1 MTLGQNLQAARK
13 AKGLSQET
21 LAEQIGVSR
30 QALGKW
36 EKDTALPGLDNLQA
50 AAQVLGVSV
59 DTLLGTEAAG
69 PALAVTLDAMR
80 DLLAARDAEQRK
92 HRRLWSLLGAAAAV
106 VVVLLLV
113 VQNLAYQRKMQSL
126 TDSYAMLQSQ
136 LSSTTADLS
145 TRMDELQDAV
155 RQGKSTVL
163 EWRWVPV
170 DKLHRDVQSSW
181 MPVLVQ
187 VTPSESTT
195 GMTARLSVTY
205 GDTTELHDMDVLAGD
220 IYQAQLVF
228 TVGQTYDLTI
238 QWTAADGAAANE
250 KLGTVDFTATQT
262 EPELETP
269 LAPQP
274 EQEEPTRIM
283 GAAPVQPAQEEPTR
297 IMGAPRRP
305 QPQEPAAEPTRMLDD
320 GMREQFP
327 DRAARAQAEEGT
339 RVMPAASRRAQPAAQ
354 QPEPDYEDNEEY
366 EDERDSV
373 AETLIRW
380 VPPITAVICAAVALC
395 GFVYYQFVL

>member
-69 PALAVTLDAMR
+69 PAPAVTLDAMR

-92 HRRLWSLLGAAAAV
+92 HRRLWGLLGAAAAV

-205 GDTTELHDMDVLAGD
+205 GDTTELHNMGVLAGD

-238 QWTAADGAAANE
+238 QWTAADGAVANE

-262 EPELETP
+262 EPELAWGRTGGTLDYGYYINRSGNKKYLQLSCYPVEVELTVPNWMKIADVTLELRTGEEGEP
-269 LAPQP
+269 LAAAQLAADGWYSSG
-274 EQEEPTRIM
+274 EETM
-283 GAAPVQPAQEEPTR
+283 MHAVWNGTFYK
-297 IMGAPRRP
+297 
-305 QPQEPAAEPTRMLDD
+305 DD
-320 GMREQFP
+320 GPNEWLYADGQPFY
-327 DRAARAQAEEGT
+327 RAIVTDATSTTWTFE
-339 RVMPAASRRAQPAAQ
+339 
-354 QPEPDYEDNEEY
+354 
-366 EDERDSV
+366 
-373 AETLIRW
+373 
-380 VPPITAVICAAVALC
+380 VPL
-395 GFVYYQFVL
+395 QKK

>member
-69 PALAVTLDAMR
+69 PAPAVTLDAMR

-92 HRRLWSLLGAAAAV
+92 HRRLWGLLGAAAAV

-238 QWTAADGAAANE
+238 QWTAADGAVANE

-262 EPELETP
+262 EPELAWGRTGGTLDYGYYINRSGNKKYLELSCYPVEVELTVPNWMKIADVTLELRTGEEGEP
-269 LAPQP
+269 LATAQLAADDWYSSG
-274 EQEEPTRIM
+274 EETM
-283 GAAPVQPAQEEPTR
+283 MHTVWNGTFYK
-297 IMGAPRRP
+297 
-305 QPQEPAAEPTRMLDD
+305 DD
-320 GMREQFP
+320 GPNEWLYADGQPFY
-327 DRAARAQAEEGT
+327 RAIVTDATSTTWTFE
-339 RVMPAASRRAQPAAQ
+339 
-354 QPEPDYEDNEEY
+354 
-366 EDERDSV
+366 
-373 AETLIRW
+373 
-380 VPPITAVICAAVALC
+380 VPL
-395 GFVYYQFVL
+395 QEK

>member
-36 EKDTALPGLDNLQA
+36 EKDIALPGLDNLQA

-69 PALAVTLDAMR
+69 PAPAVTLDAMR

-92 HRRLWSLLGAAAAV
+92 HRRLWGLLGAAAAV

-205 GDTTELHDMDVLAGD
+205 GDTTELHNMGVLAGD

-228 TVGQTYDLTI
+228 AVGQTYDLTI
-238 QWTAADGAAANE
+238 QWTAADGAVANE

-262 EPELETP
+262 EPELAWGRIGNTLDYGYYINRSGNKKYLELSCYPVEVELTVPNWMKIADVTLELRTGEEGEP
-269 LAPQP
+269 LATAQLAADDWYSSG
-274 EQEEPTRIM
+274 EETM
-283 GAAPVQPAQEEPTR
+283 MHTVWNGTFYK
-297 IMGAPRRP
+297 
-305 QPQEPAAEPTRMLDD
+305 DD
-320 GMREQFP
+320 GPNKWLYADGQPFY
-327 DRAARAQAEEGT
+327 RAIVTDATSTTWTFE
-339 RVMPAASRRAQPAAQ
+339 
-354 QPEPDYEDNEEY
+354 
-366 EDERDSV
+366 
-373 AETLIRW
+373 
-380 VPPITAVICAAVALC
+380 VPL
-395 GFVYYQFVL
+395 QKK

>member
-59 DTLLGTEAAG
+59 DTLLGTEAAS
-69 PALAVTLDAMR
+69 PAPAVTLDAMR

-92 HRRLWSLLGAAAAV
+92 HRRLWGLLGAAAAV

-136 LSSTTADLS
+136 LSSTTTDLS

-205 GDTTELHDMDVLAGD
+205 GDTTELHNMDVLAGD

-262 EPELETP
+262 EPELAWGRTGGTLDYGYYINRSGNKKYLQLSCYPVEVELTVPNWMKIADVTLELRTGEEGKP
-269 LAPQP
+269 LA
-274 EQEEPTRIM
+274 
-283 GAAPVQPAQEEPTR
+283 
-297 IMGAPRRP
+297 
-305 QPQEPAAEPTRMLDD
+305 
-320 GMREQFP
+320 
-327 DRAARAQAEEGT
+327 
-339 RVMPAASRRAQPAAQ
+339 AAQ
-354 QPEPDYEDNEEY
+354 LAADGWYSSGEETMMHAVWNGTFYKDEGPNEWLYTDGQPFYRAIVTDATGTTWTFEMPLQEK
-366 EDERDSV
+366 
-373 AETLIRW
+373 
-380 VPPITAVICAAVALC
+380 
-395 GFVYYQFVL
+395 

>member
-69 PALAVTLDAMR
+69 PAPAVTLDAMR

-92 HRRLWSLLGAAAAV
+92 HRRLWGLLGAAAAV

-205 GDTTELHDMDVLAGD
+205 GDTTELHNMDVLAGD

-238 QWTAADGAAANE
+238 QWTAADGAVANE

-262 EPELETP
+262 EPELAWGRTGGTLDYGYYINHSGNKKYLQLSCYPVEVELTVPNWMKIADVTLELRTGEEGEP
-269 LAPQP
+269 LATAQLAADGWYSSG
-274 EQEEPTRIM
+274 EETM
-283 GAAPVQPAQEEPTR
+283 MHAVWNGTFYK
-297 IMGAPRRP
+297 
-305 QPQEPAAEPTRMLDD
+305 DD
-320 GMREQFP
+320 GPNEWLYADGQPFY
-327 DRAARAQAEEGT
+327 RAIVTDATSTTWTFE
-339 RVMPAASRRAQPAAQ
+339 
-354 QPEPDYEDNEEY
+354 
-366 EDERDSV
+366 
-373 AETLIRW
+373 
-380 VPPITAVICAAVALC
+380 VPL
-395 GFVYYQFVL
+395 QEK

>member
-69 PALAVTLDAMR
+69 PAPAVTLDAMR

-205 GDTTELHDMDVLAGD
+205 GDTTELHDMDVLTGD

-262 EPELETP
+262 EPELAWGRTGGTLDYGYYINRSGNKKYLQLSCYPVEVELTVPNWMKIADVTLELRTGEEGEP
-269 LAPQP
+269 LA
-274 EQEEPTRIM
+274 
-283 GAAPVQPAQEEPTR
+283 
-297 IMGAPRRP
+297 
-305 QPQEPAAEPTRMLDD
+305 
-320 GMREQFP
+320 
-327 DRAARAQAEEGT
+327 
-339 RVMPAASRRAQPAAQ
+339 AAQ
-354 QPEPDYEDNEEY
+354 LAADGWYSSGEETMMHAVWNGTFYKDEGPNEWLYADGQPFYRAIVTDATGTTWTFEMPLQEK
-366 EDERDSV
+366 
-373 AETLIRW
+373 
-380 VPPITAVICAAVALC
+380 
-395 GFVYYQFVL
+395 

>member
-36 EKDTALPGLDNLQA
+36 EKDIALPGLDNLQA

-69 PALAVTLDAMR
+69 PAPAVTLDAMR

-187 VTPSESTT
+187 VTPSESTI

-205 GDTTELHDMDVLAGD
+205 GDTTELHDMGVLAGD

-238 QWTAADGAAANE
+238 QWTAADGAVANE

-262 EPELETP
+262 EPELAWGRIGNTLDYGYYINRSGNKKYLELSCYPVEVELTVPNWMKIADVTLELRTGEEGEP
-269 LAPQP
+269 LATAQLAADDWYSSG
-274 EQEEPTRIM
+274 EETM
-283 GAAPVQPAQEEPTR
+283 MHTVWNGTFYK
-297 IMGAPRRP
+297 
-305 QPQEPAAEPTRMLDD
+305 DD
-320 GMREQFP
+320 GPNKWLYADGQPFY
-327 DRAARAQAEEGT
+327 RAIVTDATGT
-339 RVMPAASRRAQPAAQ
+339 TWTF
-354 QPEPDYEDNEEY
+354 E
-366 EDERDSV
+366 
-373 AETLIRW
+373 
-380 VPPITAVICAAVALC
+380 VPL
-395 GFVYYQFVL
+395 QKK

>member
-69 PALAVTLDAMR
+69 PAPAVTLDAMR

-92 HRRLWSLLGAAAAV
+92 HRRLWGLLGAAAAV

-205 GDTTELHDMDVLAGD
+205 GDTTELHDMGVLAGD

-238 QWTAADGAAANE
+238 QWTAADGAVANE

-262 EPELETP
+262 EPELAWGRTGGTLDYGYYINRSGNKKYLQLSCYPVEVELTVPNWMKIADVTLELRTGEEGEP
-269 LAPQP
+269 LA
-274 EQEEPTRIM
+274 
-283 GAAPVQPAQEEPTR
+283 AAQL
-297 IMGAPRRP
+297 
-305 QPQEPAAEPTRMLDD
+305 AENGWYSSGEGTMMHAVWNGTFYKDD
-320 GMREQFP
+320 GPNEWLYADGQPFY
-327 DRAARAQAEEGT
+327 RAIVTDATGT
-339 RVMPAASRRAQPAAQ
+339 TWTFEMPLQ
-354 QPEPDYEDNEEY
+354 EK
-366 EDERDSV
+366 
-373 AETLIRW
+373 
-380 VPPITAVICAAVALC
+380 
-395 GFVYYQFVL
+395 

>member
-1 MTLGQNLQAARK
+1 MTLGQNLQTARK

-59 DTLLGTEAAG
+59 DTLLGTEAAS
-69 PALAVTLDAMR
+69 PAPAVTLDAMR

-92 HRRLWSLLGAAAAV
+92 HRRLWGLLGAAAAV

-205 GDTTELHDMDVLAGD
+205 GDTTELHNMDVLAGD

-262 EPELETP
+262 EPELAWGRTGGTLDYGYYINRSGSKKYLQLSCYPVEVELTAPNWMKIADVTLELRTGEEGEP
-269 LAPQP
+269 LAAAQLAADGWYSSG
-274 EQEEPTRIM
+274 EETM
-283 GAAPVQPAQEEPTR
+283 MHAVWNGTFYK
-297 IMGAPRRP
+297 
-305 QPQEPAAEPTRMLDD
+305 DD
-320 GMREQFP
+320 GPNEWLYTDGQPFY
-327 DRAARAQAEEGT
+327 RAIVTDATGT
-339 RVMPAASRRAQPAAQ
+339 TWTFEMPLQ
-354 QPEPDYEDNEEY
+354 EK
-366 EDERDSV
+366 
-373 AETLIRW
+373 
-380 VPPITAVICAAVALC
+380 
-395 GFVYYQFVL
+395 

>member
-1 MTLGQNLQAARK
+1 MPSSASTAACGACWGPLRLLWWYCCWWCKTLRISAKCK
-13 AKGLSQET
+13 A
-21 LAEQIGVSR
+21 
-30 QALGKW
+30 
-36 EKDTALPGLDNLQA
+36 
-50 AAQVLGVSV
+50 
-59 DTLLGTEAAG
+59 
-69 PALAVTLDAMR
+69 
-80 DLLAARDAEQRK
+80 
-92 HRRLWSLLGAAAAV
+92 
-106 VVVLLLV
+106 
-113 VQNLAYQRKMQSL
+113 L

-145 TRMDELQDAV
+145 TRMDGLQNAV

-163 EWRWVPV
+163 EWHWVPV

-262 EPELETP
+262 EPEL
-269 LAPQP
+269 AWGQD
-274 EQEEPTRIM
+274 
-283 GAAPVQPAQEEPTR
+283 
-297 IMGAPRRP
+297 RRHP
-305 QPQEPAAEPTRMLDD
+305 GLRLLHQPQR
-320 GMREQFP
+320 Q
-327 DRAARAQAEEGT
+327 
-339 RVMPAASRRAQPAAQ
+339 
-354 QPEPDYEDNEEY
+354 
-366 EDERDSV
+366 
-373 AETLIRW
+373 
-380 VPPITAVICAAVALC
+380 
-395 GFVYYQFVL
+395 

>member
-69 PALAVTLDAMR
+69 PAPAVTLDAMR

-92 HRRLWSLLGAAAAV
+92 HRRLWGLLGAAAAV

-205 GDTTELHDMDVLAGD
+205 GDTTELHDMGVLAGD

-238 QWTAADGAAANE
+238 QWTTADGTAANE

-262 EPELETP
+262 EPELAWCRIGNTLDYGYYINRSGNKKYLELSCYPVEVELTVPNWMKITDVTLELRTGEEGEP
-269 LAPQP
+269 LATAQLAADDWYSSG
-274 EQEEPTRIM
+274 EETM
-283 GAAPVQPAQEEPTR
+283 MHAVWNGTFYK
-297 IMGAPRRP
+297 
-305 QPQEPAAEPTRMLDD
+305 DD
-320 GMREQFP
+320 GPNKWLYADGQPFY
-327 DRAARAQAEEGT
+327 RAIVTDATSTTWTFE
-339 RVMPAASRRAQPAAQ
+339 
-354 QPEPDYEDNEEY
+354 
-366 EDERDSV
+366 
-373 AETLIRW
+373 
-380 VPPITAVICAAVALC
+380 VPL
-395 GFVYYQFVL
+395 QKK

>member
-59 DTLLGTEAAG
+59 DTLLGTEAAS
-69 PALAVTLDAMR
+69 PAPAVTLDAMR

-92 HRRLWSLLGAAAAV
+92 HRRLWGLLGAAAAV

-205 GDTTELHDMDVLAGD
+205 GDTTELHDMGVLAGD

-262 EPELETP
+262 EPELAWGRTGGTLDYGYYINCSGNKKYLQLSCYPVEVELTAPNWMKIADVTLELRTGEEGEP
-269 LAPQP
+269 LAAAQLAADGWYSSG
-274 EQEEPTRIM
+274 EETM
-283 GAAPVQPAQEEPTR
+283 MHAVWNGTFYK
-297 IMGAPRRP
+297 
-305 QPQEPAAEPTRMLDD
+305 DD
-320 GMREQFP
+320 GPNEWLYTDGQPFY
-327 DRAARAQAEEGT
+327 RAIVTDATGT
-339 RVMPAASRRAQPAAQ
+339 TWTFEMPLQ
-354 QPEPDYEDNEEY
+354 EK
-366 EDERDSV
+366 
-373 AETLIRW
+373 
-380 VPPITAVICAAVALC
+380 
-395 GFVYYQFVL
+395 

>member
-59 DTLLGTEAAG
+59 DTLLGTKAASSA
-69 PALAVTLDAMR
+69 PAVTLDAMR

-92 HRRLWSLLGAAAAV
+92 HRRLWGLLGAAAAV

-262 EPELETP
+262 EPELAWGRTGGTLDYGYYINRSGNKKYLQLSCYPVEVELTAPNWMKIADVTLELRTGEEGEP
-269 LAPQP
+269 LA
-274 EQEEPTRIM
+274 
-283 GAAPVQPAQEEPTR
+283 AAQL
-297 IMGAPRRP
+297 
-305 QPQEPAAEPTRMLDD
+305 AADGWYSSGEKTMMHAVWNGTFYKDD
-320 GMREQFP
+320 GPNEWLYTDGQPFY
-327 DRAARAQAEEGT
+327 RAIVTDATGT
-339 RVMPAASRRAQPAAQ
+339 TWTFEMPLQ
-354 QPEPDYEDNEEY
+354 EK
-366 EDERDSV
+366 
-373 AETLIRW
+373 
-380 VPPITAVICAAVALC
+380 
-395 GFVYYQFVL
+395 

>member
-69 PALAVTLDAMR
+69 PAPAVTLDAMR

-92 HRRLWSLLGAAAAV
+92 HRRLWGLLGAAAAV

-220 IYQAQLVF
+220 IYQAQLMF

-262 EPELETP
+262 EPELAWGRTGGTLDYGYYINRSGNKKYLQLSCYPVEVELTVPNWMKIADVTLELRMGEEGEP
-269 LAPQP
+269 LAAAQLAADGWYSSG
-274 EQEEPTRIM
+274 EETM
-283 GAAPVQPAQEEPTR
+283 MHAVWNGTFYK
-297 IMGAPRRP
+297 
-305 QPQEPAAEPTRMLDD
+305 DD
-320 GMREQFP
+320 GPNEWLYAGGQPFY
-327 DRAARAQAEEGT
+327 RAIVTDATGT
-339 RVMPAASRRAQPAAQ
+339 TWTFEMPLQ
-354 QPEPDYEDNEEY
+354 EK
-366 EDERDSV
+366 
-373 AETLIRW
+373 
-380 VPPITAVICAAVALC
+380 
-395 GFVYYQFVL
+395 

>member
-59 DTLLGTEAAG
+59 DTLLGTEAAS
-69 PALAVTLDAMR
+69 PAPAVTLDAMR

-92 HRRLWSLLGAAAAV
+92 HRRLWGLLGVAAAV

-262 EPELETP
+262 EPELAWGRTGGTLDYGYYINRSGNKKYLQLSCYPVEVELTAPNWMKIADVTLELRTGEEGEP
-269 LAPQP
+269 LA
-274 EQEEPTRIM
+274 
-283 GAAPVQPAQEEPTR
+283 
-297 IMGAPRRP
+297 
-305 QPQEPAAEPTRMLDD
+305 
-320 GMREQFP
+320 
-327 DRAARAQAEEGT
+327 
-339 RVMPAASRRAQPAAQ
+339 AAQ
-354 QPEPDYEDNEEY
+354 LAADGWYSSGEETMMHAVWNGTFYKDEGPNEWLYADGQPFYRAIVTD
-366 EDERDSV
+366 
-373 AETLIRW
+373 ATG
-380 VPPITAVICAAVALC
+380 TAWTFEMPL
-395 GFVYYQFVL
+395 QEK

>member
-69 PALAVTLDAMR
+69 PAPAVTLDAMR

-92 HRRLWSLLGAAAAV
+92 HRRLWGLLGAAAAV

-145 TRMDELQDAV
+145 TRMDELQDAGEELNIPYV
-155 RQGKSTVL
+155 VGETVKVNYGPFSGFSGII
-163 EWRWVPV
+163 EEVNSEKK
-170 DKLHRDVQSSW
+170 KLKVMVKIFGR
-181 MPVLVQ
+181 
-187 VTPSESTT
+187 
-195 GMTARLSVTY
+195 
-205 GDTTELHDMDVLAGD
+205 
-220 IYQAQLVF
+220 
-228 TVGQTYDLTI
+228 
-238 QWTAADGAAANE
+238 
-250 KLGTVDFTATQT
+250 K
-262 EPELETP
+262 TP
-269 LAPQP
+269 L
-274 EQEEPTRIM
+274 E
-283 GAAPVQPAQEEPTR
+283 
-297 IMGAPRRP
+297 
-305 QPQEPAAEPTRMLDD
+305 L
-320 GMREQFP
+320 
-327 DRAARAQAEEGT
+327 
-339 RVMPAASRRAQPAAQ
+339 
-354 QPEPDYEDNEEY
+354 
-366 EDERDSV
+366 
-373 AETLIRW
+373 
-380 VPPITAVICAAVALC
+380 
-395 GFVYYQFVL
+395 GFMQVEKE

>member
-13 AKGLSQET
+13 AKSLSQET

-59 DTLLGTEAAG
+59 DTLLGTEAAS
-69 PALAVTLDAMR
+69 PAPAVTLDAMR

-92 HRRLWSLLGAAAAV
+92 HRRLWGLLGAAAAV

-195 GMTARLSVTY
+195 GMTARLSATY
-205 GDTTELHDMDVLAGD
+205 GDTTELHNMDVLAGD
-220 IYQAQLVF
+220 IYQVQLVF

-262 EPELETP
+262 EPELAWGRTGGTLDYGYYINRSGNKKYLQLSCYPVEVELTVPNWMEIADVTLELRTGEEGEP
-269 LAPQP
+269 LAAAQLAADGWYSSG
-274 EQEEPTRIM
+274 EETM
-283 GAAPVQPAQEEPTR
+283 MHAVWNGTFYK
-297 IMGAPRRP
+297 
-305 QPQEPAAEPTRMLDD
+305 DD
-320 GMREQFP
+320 GPNEWLYADGQPFY
-327 DRAARAQAEEGT
+327 RAIVTDATGT
-339 RVMPAASRRAQPAAQ
+339 TWTFEMPLQ
-354 QPEPDYEDNEEY
+354 EK
-366 EDERDSV
+366 
-373 AETLIRW
+373 
-380 VPPITAVICAAVALC
+380 
-395 GFVYYQFVL
+395 

>member
-50 AAQVLGVSV
+50 AAQVLGVPV
-59 DTLLGTEAAG
+59 DTLLGTEAVG
-69 PALAVTLDAMR
+69 PAPAVTLDAMR

-92 HRRLWSLLGAAAAV
+92 HRRLWGLLGAAAAV

-163 EWRWVPV
+163 EWHWVPV

-205 GDTTELHDMDVLAGD
+205 GDTTELHNMDVLAGD

-238 QWTAADGAAANE
+238 QWTAADGAVANE

-262 EPELETP
+262 EPELAWGRTGGTLDYGYYINRSGNKKYLQLSCYPVEVELTVPNWMKIADVTLELRMGEEGEP
-269 LAPQP
+269 LA
-274 EQEEPTRIM
+274 
-283 GAAPVQPAQEEPTR
+283 
-297 IMGAPRRP
+297 
-305 QPQEPAAEPTRMLDD
+305 
-320 GMREQFP
+320 
-327 DRAARAQAEEGT
+327 
-339 RVMPAASRRAQPAAQ
+339 AAQ
-354 QPEPDYEDNEEY
+354 LAADGWYSSGEETMMHAVWNGTFYKDEGPNEWLCADGQPFYRAIVTDATGTTWTFEMPLQEK
-366 EDERDSV
+366 
-373 AETLIRW
+373 
-380 VPPITAVICAAVALC
+380 
-395 GFVYYQFVL
+395 